1 MSMSSRVSACY
12 SSLQSEARRI
22 AAPTRTLFKMTTKKK
37 KKRICLPFVPALTSC
52 LWYGAN
58 ALSRLPTTM
67 LVGSNDE
74 VVMSTLVDDDEDEE
88 KGADGIGF
96 CVGER

>member
-1 MSMSSRVSACY
+1 
-12 SSLQSEARRI
+12 
-22 AAPTRTLFKMTTKKK
+22 
-37 KKRICLPFVPALTSC
+37 
-52 LWYGAN
+52 
-58 ALSRLPTTM
+58 M

>member
-1 MSMSSRVSACY
+1 M
-12 SSLQSEARRI
+12 
-22 AAPTRTLFKMTTKKK
+22 
-37 KKRICLPFVPALTSC
+37 PALTSC